1 MNTSEYDTLTNTKAF
16 DNYIK
21 IFLLW
26 IYLFICSG
34 LFIIISNLLFSINH
48 GMITISS
55 NDTNYMIRQN
65 IREQQQYFL
74 FQFQNIIFFFGAF
87 LVLLTFLTKNLLEE
101 KEGTNI
107 STNSF
112 YRLIILIIFWFGL
125 TNFMKAIFLTAEPT
139 MIVNIFIG
147 IVIMS
152 DILKETNMDVLKKF
166 QDIKL
171 TLYVYSV
178 ILLVIYFFGMYF
190 LSLINSSS
198 LFPIIIG
205 IIYIIL
211 GIVLKFKLNLH
222 WNSTTTITK
231 KQLKVQ

>member
-34 LFIIISNLLFSINH
+34 LFIIIRNLLFSINH

-65 IREQQQYFL
+65 IREQLQYFL

-87 LVLLTFLTKNLLEE
+87 LVLLRFLTKNLQEE

-198 LFPIIIG
+198 LLPIIIV
-205 IIYIIL
+205 IIYIIH
-211 GIVLKFKLNLH
+211 GIV
-222 WNSTTTITK
+222 
-231 KQLKVQ
+231 